1 MSQNPPRGPY
11 DNDFLNE
18 DVDLEIAHPS
28 PNAEIYTRTSS
39 SRLPPAPLLVAG
51 FALIA
56 VFAGGVYF
64 YAYQQGLQEGQRSLP
79 PVVLAE
85 SDPIKVPAEEL
96 PEGQME
102 EPRPLNIH
110 DVASGKA
117 DMPALDGEIVEAGP
131 ADDASGTIESLIT
144 ESIAQSEAASVGSQ
158 SETSVQ
164 VSPPRSDLNS
174 APKAETL
181 ARLRAA
187 EPAQAIA
194 RPMPKPAAKPA
205 PEPVAQAA
213 PEPNSEPKS
222 EPVPA
227 EQSAP
232 KPEPKTVP
240 ESEPKP
246 VPEPAARQDYM
257 VQLAA
262 SRSRA
267 LARGVYARL
276 QTEYDTLL
284 GRRDPFI
291 LRVDLGDRGIFYR
304 VNVAGFATKAAADS
318 FCADLKKRGQD
329 CLVRRQP

>member
-18 DVDLEIAHPS
+18 NVDLEIAHPS

-51 FALIA
+51 FALFAI
-56 VFAGGVYF
+56 FAGGVYF
-64 YAYQQGLQEGQRSLP
+64 YAYQQGVQEGQRSLP

-85 SDPIKVPAEEL
+85 SDPIKVPAKEL
-96 PEGQME
+96 PEGQVE

-110 DVASGKA
+110 DVANGKA
-117 DMPALDGEIVEAGP
+117 EMPALSDEIVEAGP
-131 ADDASGTIESLIT
+131 ADDASGKIESLIT
-144 ESIAQSEAASVGSQ
+144 ESIAKSEEPPVGERHASQ
-158 SETSVQ
+158 PETGVQ
-164 VSPPRSDLNS
+164 VSPPRADLNR
-174 APKAETL
+174 APKA
-181 ARLRAA
+181 AA
-187 EPAQAIA
+187 PSEPTATAIA
-194 RPMPKPAAKPA
+194 RPRPKPTVEPKPDRLA
-205 PEPVAQAA
+205 PEPAGPSAEPA
-213 PEPNSEPKS
+213 P
-222 EPVPA
+222 V
-227 EQSAP
+227 
-232 KPEPKTVP
+232 
-240 ESEPKP
+240 P
-246 VPEPAARQDYM
+246 VPEAVPAPRQNYM
-257 VQLAA
+257 VQLSA

-267 LARGVYARL
+267 LARGVYTRL
-276 QTEYDTLL
+276 QAEYDDLL

>member
-1 MSQNPPRGPY
+1 MSRNPPRGPY

-96 PEGQME
+96 PEGQIE

-144 ESIAQSEAASVGSQ
+144 ESIAQSEAASVGERLASQ
-158 SETSVQ
+158 PETGVQ
-164 VSPPRSDLNS
+164 VSPPRPDLNR
-174 APKAETL
+174 APKAETP
-181 ARLRAA
+181 AEPRAA
-187 EPAQAIA
+187 DPAQAIA
-194 RPMPKPAAKPA
+194 RPMPKPAVKPA
-205 PEPVAQAA
+205 PESVAQAA
-213 PEPNSEPKS
+213 PVPQSEPKS

-227 EQSAP
+227 EQAAP
-232 KPEPKTVP
+232 
-240 ESEPKP
+240 EPKP
-246 VPEPAARQDYM
+246 VPEPAPAARQDYM

-276 QTEYDTLL
+276 QTEYDDLL

>member
-18 DVDLEIAHPS
+18 NVDLEIAHPS

-51 FALIA
+51 FALFAI
-56 VFAGGVYF
+56 FAGGVYF
-64 YAYQQGLQEGQRSLP
+64 YAYQQGKQEGQRSLP

-96 PEGQME
+96 PEGQIE
-102 EPRPLNIH
+102 EPLPLNIH
-110 DVASGKA
+110 DVANGKA
-117 DMPALDGEIVEAGP
+117 EMPALSDEIVEAGP

-144 ESIAQSEAASVGSQ
+144 ESIAKSEEPSVGERLASQ
-158 SETSVQ
+158 PETGVQ
-164 VSPPRSDLNS
+164 VSPPRPDLNR
-174 APKAETL
+174 APKAE
-181 ARLRAA
+181 APS
-187 EPAQAIA
+187 EPPATAVA
-194 RPMPKPAAKPA
+194 RPMPKPS
-205 PEPVAQAA
+205 V
-213 PEPNSEPKS
+213 
-222 EPVPA
+222 
-227 EQSAP
+227 
-232 KPEPKTVP
+232 
-240 ESEPKP
+240 EPKP
-246 VPEPAARQDYM
+246 DPLPPEPAAPSAEPAPVPAPEAVPAPRQDYM
-257 VQLAA
+257 VQLSA

-276 QTEYDTLL
+276 QAEHDDLL

>member
-18 DVDLEIAHPS
+18 NVDLEIAHPS

-51 FALIA
+51 FALFAI
-56 VFAGGVYF
+56 FAGGVYF
-64 YAYQQGLQEGQRSLP
+64 YAYQQGVQEGQRSLP

-96 PEGQME
+96 PEGQIE
-102 EPRPLNIH
+102 EPPPLNIH
-110 DVASGKA
+110 DVAIGKA
-117 DMPALDGEIVEAGP
+117 ETPALSDEIFEAGP

-144 ESIAQSEAASVGSQ
+144 ESIAKSEDPSVGERLARQ
-158 SETSVQ
+158 PETEVQ
-164 VSPPRSDLNS
+164 VSPPGPDLNRTLKAD
-174 APKAETL
+174 APS
-181 ARLRAA
+181 
-187 EPAQAIA
+187 EPPATAVA
-194 RPMPKPAAKPA
+194 RPMPKPS
-205 PEPVAQAA
+205 V
-213 PEPNSEPKS
+213 
-222 EPVPA
+222 
-227 EQSAP
+227 
-232 KPEPKTVP
+232 
-240 ESEPKP
+240 EPKP
-246 VPEPAARQDYM
+246 DPLPPEPAASSAEPAPVPAPESLPAPSQDYM
-257 VQLAA
+257 VQLSA

-276 QTEYDTLL
+276 QAEHDDLL

-304 VNVAGFATKAAADS
+304 VNVVGFATKAAADS

>member
-96 PEGQME
+96 PEGQIE

-117 DMPALDGEIVEAGP
+117 DMPSLDGEIVEAGP

-144 ESIAQSEAASVGSQ
+144 ESIAQSEAASVGERLASQ
-158 SETSVQ
+158 PETGIQ
-164 VSPPRSDLNS
+164 VSPPRPDLNRG
-174 APKAETL
+174 PKAETP
-181 ARLRAA
+181 AEPREA

-194 RPMPKPAAKPA
+194 RPMPKPVVKPA
-205 PEPVAQAA
+205 PKPVAQAA
-213 PEPNSEPKS
+213 PVPQSEPKS
-222 EPVPA
+222 ETVPV
-227 EQSAP
+227 EQAA
-232 KPEPKTVP
+232 PEPA
-240 ESEPKP
+240 
-246 VPEPAARQDYM
+246 PAARQDYM

-267 LARGVYARL
+267 LARGVYVRL
-276 QTEYDTLL
+276 QTEYDDLL

>member
-18 DVDLEIAHPS
+18 NVDLEIAHPS

-51 FALIA
+51 FALFAI
-56 VFAGGVYF
+56 FAGGVYF
-64 YAYQQGLQEGQRSLP
+64 YAFQQGIQEGQRSLP
-79 PVVLAE
+79 ALVLAE
-85 SDPIKVPAEEL
+85 SAPVKVPAEEL
-96 PEGQME
+96 PEGQVE

-110 DVASGKA
+110 DVANGKA
-117 DMPALDGEIVEAGP
+117 EMPALSDEIFEASP

-144 ESIAQSEAASVGSQ
+144 ESIAKSEEASVGERLASQ
-158 SETSVQ
+158 PETGVQ
-164 VSPPRSDLNS
+164 VSPPRPDLNR
-174 APKAETL
+174 APKAEVPS
-181 ARLRAA
+181 
-187 EPAQAIA
+187 EPPTTAIA
-194 RPMPKPAAKPA
+194 RPMPKPAV
-205 PEPVAQAA
+205 E
-213 PEPNSEPKS
+213 
-222 EPVPA
+222 
-227 EQSAP
+227 P
-232 KPEPKTVP
+232 KPEPSPP
-240 ESEPKP
+240 EPAAPSVGPAP
-246 VPEPAARQDYM
+246 VPAPKAVPAARQDYM
-257 VQLAA
+257 VQLSAL
-262 SRSRA
+262 RSRA

-276 QTEYDTLL
+276 QAEHDDLL

>member
-96 PEGQME
+96 PEGQIE

-117 DMPALDGEIVEAGP
+117 DMPSLDGEIVEAGP

-144 ESIAQSEAASVGSQ
+144 ESIAQSEAASVGERLASQ
-158 SETSVQ
+158 PETGIQ
-164 VSPPRSDLNS
+164 VSPPRPDLNRG
-174 APKAETL
+174 PKAETP
-181 ARLRAA
+181 AEPREA

-194 RPMPKPAAKPA
+194 RPMPKPVVKPA

-213 PEPNSEPKS
+213 PVPQSEPKS
-222 EPVPA
+222 ETVPV
-227 EQSAP
+227 EQAA
-232 KPEPKTVP
+232 PEPA
-240 ESEPKP
+240 
-246 VPEPAARQDYM
+246 PAARQDYM

-276 QTEYDTLL
+276 QTEYDDLL

>member
-18 DVDLEIAHPS
+18 NVDLEIAHPS

-51 FALIA
+51 FALFAI
-56 VFAGGVYF
+56 FAGGVYF
-64 YAYQQGLQEGQRSLP
+64 YAYQQGVQEGQRSLP

-96 PEGQME
+96 PEAQVE

-110 DVASGKA
+110 DVANGKA
-117 DMPALDGEIVEAGP
+117 EMPALSDETVEAGP

-144 ESIAQSEAASVGSQ
+144 ESIAKSEEASVGERLASQ
-158 SETSVQ
+158 PETGVQ
-164 VSPPRSDLNS
+164 VSPPRPDLNR
-174 APKAETL
+174 APKAE
-181 ARLRAA
+181 APSER
-187 EPAQAIA
+187 PATVTA
-194 RPMPKPAAKPA
+194 RPMPKPAV
-205 PEPVAQAA
+205 E
-213 PEPNSEPKS
+213 
-222 EPVPA
+222 
-227 EQSAP
+227 P
-232 KPEPKTVP
+232 KPEPSPP
-240 ESEPKP
+240 EPAAPSVEPAPVP
-246 VPEPAARQDYM
+246 VPEAVPVARQDYM
-257 VQLAA
+257 VQLSA

-267 LARGVYARL
+267 LARDVYARL
-276 QTEYDTLL
+276 QAEHDDLL

-304 VNVAGFATKAAADS
+304 VNVAGFATKAAADI

>member
-11 DNDFLNE
+11 DTDFLNE
-18 DVDLEIAHPS
+18 NVDLEIAHPS

-51 FALIA
+51 FALFSI
-56 VFAGGVYF
+56 FAGGVYF
-64 YAYQQGLQEGQRSLP
+64 YAYQQGVQEGQRSLP

-96 PEGQME
+96 PEGQVE
-102 EPRPLNIH
+102 EPHPLNIH
-110 DVASGKA
+110 DVANGKA
-117 DMPALDGEIVEAGP
+117 EMPALSDEIVEAGP
-131 ADDASGTIESLIT
+131 ADDASGTIESLIA
-144 ESIAQSEAASVGSQ
+144 ESIAKSEEPSVGERLASQ
-158 SETSVQ
+158 SETGVPA
-164 VSPPRSDLNS
+164 SPPRTDLNR
-174 APKAETL
+174 APKAE
-181 ARLRAA
+181 APS
-187 EPAQAIA
+187 EPSATAIA
-194 RPMPKPAAKPA
+194 RPMPKPAV
-205 PEPVAQAA
+205 E
-213 PEPNSEPKS
+213 
-222 EPVPA
+222 
-227 EQSAP
+227 P
-232 KPEPKTVP
+232 KPEPSP
-240 ESEPKP
+240 
-246 VPEPAARQDYM
+246 PEPAAPSVEPAPVPAPEAVPVARQDYM
-257 VQLAA
+257 VQLSA

-276 QTEYDTLL
+276 QAEHDDLL

>member
-1 MSQNPPRGPY
+1 MSQNPPRGSY

-18 DVDLEIAHPS
+18 NVDLEIAHPS

-51 FALIA
+51 FSLFAI
-56 VFAGGVYF
+56 FAGGVYF

-85 SDPIKVPAEEL
+85 SDPIKVPAEQL
-96 PEGQME
+96 PEGQIE

-110 DVASGKA
+110 DVANGKA
-117 DMPALDGEIVEAGP
+117 DMPALGGEIVEAGP
-131 ADDASGTIESLIT
+131 ADNATGTIESLIT
-144 ESIAQSEAASVGSQ
+144 ESIAKNEEASVGERLANRP
-158 SETSVQ
+158 ETGVQ
-164 VSPPRSDLNS
+164 VSPPRPDLNR
-174 APKAETL
+174 APKAETSSEPP
-181 ARLRAA
+181 A
-187 EPAQAIA
+187 PAQAVA
-194 RPMPKPAAKPA
+194 RPMPKPAAEPKPEPA
-205 PEPVAQAA
+205 SEPVAQATPAPAPA
-213 PEPNSEPKS
+213 PEPTTT
-222 EPVPA
+222 PA
-227 EQSAP
+227 PAP
-232 KPEPKTVP
+232 DAV
-240 ESEPKP
+240 
-246 VPEPAARQDYM
+246 PAARQDYM

-267 LARGVYARL
+267 LARSVYTRL
-276 QTEYDTLL
+276 QGEYDDLL

>member
-96 PEGQME
+96 PEGQIE

-117 DMPALDGEIVEAGP
+117 DMPSLDGEIVEAGP

-144 ESIAQSEAASVGSQ
+144 ESIAQSEAASVGERLASQ
-158 SETSVQ
+158 PETGVQ
-164 VSPPRSDLNS
+164 VSPPRPDLNR
-174 APKAETL
+174 APKAETP
-181 ARLRAA
+181 AEPRAA

-194 RPMPKPAAKPA
+194 RPMPKPVVKPA
-205 PEPVAQAA
+205 SEPVAQAA
-213 PEPNSEPKS
+213 PVPQSEPKS
-222 EPVPA
+222 ETVPV
-227 EQSAP
+227 EQAA
-232 KPEPKTVP
+232 PEPA
-240 ESEPKP
+240 
-246 VPEPAARQDYM
+246 PAARQDYM

-276 QTEYDTLL
+276 QTEYDDLL

>member
-1 MSQNPPRGPY
+1 MSQNPPRGHY

-64 YAYQQGLQEGQRSLP
+64 YAYQQGLQVGQRSLP

-96 PEGQME
+96 PEGQIE

-117 DMPALDGEIVEAGP
+117 DMPSLDGEIVEAGP

-144 ESIAQSEAASVGSQ
+144 ESIAQSEAASVGERLASQ
-158 SETSVQ
+158 PETGVQ
-164 VSPPRSDLNS
+164 VSPPRPDLNR
-174 APKAETL
+174 APKAETPTEP
-181 ARLRAA
+181 RAA

-194 RPMPKPAAKPA
+194 RPMPKPVVKPA

-213 PEPNSEPKS
+213 PVPQSEPKS
-222 EPVPA
+222 ETVPV
-227 EQSAP
+227 EQAA
-232 KPEPKTVP
+232 PEPV
-240 ESEPKP
+240 
-246 VPEPAARQDYM
+246 PAARQDYM

-276 QTEYDTLL
+276 QTEYDDLL

>member
-96 PEGQME
+96 PEGQIE

-110 DVASGKA
+110 DVASGKV
-117 DMPALDGEIVEAGP
+117 DMPALDGGIVEAGP

-144 ESIAQSEAASVGSQ
+144 ESIEQSEAASVGERLASQ
-158 SETSVQ
+158 PETGVQ
-164 VSPPRSDLNS
+164 VSPPRPDLNR
-174 APKAETL
+174 ALKAETP
-181 ARLRAA
+181 A

-194 RPMPKPAAKPA
+194 RPMPKPAVKPA

-213 PEPNSEPKS
+213 PVPQSEPKS

-227 EQSAP
+227 EQAAP
-232 KPEPKTVP
+232 
-240 ESEPKP
+240 EPKP
-246 VPEPAARQDYM
+246 VPEPAPAARQDYM

-267 LARGVYARL
+267 LARGVYERL
-276 QTEYDTLL
+276 QTEYDDLL
-284 GRRDPFI
+284 GRRNPFI

-318 FCADLKKRGQD
+318 FCTDLKKRGQD

>member
-11 DNDFLNE
+11 GNDFLSD

-51 FALIA
+51 FALFAI
-56 VFAGGVYF
+56 FAGGLYF
-64 YAYQQGLQEGQRSLP
+64 YAYQQGVREGQSSLP

-85 SDPIKVPAEEL
+85 SDPIKMPAEEL
-96 PEGQME
+96 PEGQVE

-110 DVASGKA
+110 DVANGKA
-117 DMPALDGEIVEAGP
+117 EMPALSDNVVEAGP

-144 ESIAQSEAASVGSQ
+144 ESISKSDEASVGERLASQ
-158 SETSVQ
+158 PETGVP
-164 VSPPRSDLNS
+164 VSPPRPDLNH
-174 APKAETL
+174 AQKAE
-181 ARLRAA
+181 APS
-187 EPAQAIA
+187 EPPATAIA
-194 RPMPKPAAKPA
+194 RPIPKPAVETKPEPSPPEPAAQSAELTPVPA
-205 PEPVAQAA
+205 PEA
-213 PEPNSEPKS
+213 
-222 EPVPA
+222 VP
-227 EQSAP
+227 
-232 KPEPKTVP
+232 T
-240 ESEPKP
+240 
-246 VPEPAARQDYM
+246 ARQDYM
-257 VQLAA
+257 VQLSA

-276 QTEYDTLL
+276 QAEHDDLL

>member
-18 DVDLEIAHPS
+18 NVDLEIAHPS

-51 FALIA
+51 FALLTIF
-56 VFAGGVYF
+56 VGGVYF
-64 YAYQQGLQEGQRSLP
+64 YAYQQGVQEGQRSLP

-96 PEGQME
+96 PGGQVKV
-102 EPRPLNIH
+102 PRPLNIY
-110 DVASGKA
+110 DVANGKA
-117 DMPALDGEIVEAGP
+117 EMPALNDEIVDAGP
-131 ADDASGTIESLIT
+131 ADDASGTIESLIA
-144 ESIAQSEAASVGSQ
+144 ESIAKSEEPSVGERLASQ
-158 SETSVQ
+158 PETGVQ
-164 VSPPRSDLNS
+164 VSPPRTNLNRAPNAEAPSEPS
-174 APKAETL
+174 ATAF
-181 ARLRAA
+181 
-187 EPAQAIA
+187 A
-194 RPMPKPAAKPA
+194 RPMPKPAVEPKPDPLPPKPAAALAEPVPVPA
-205 PEPVAQAA
+205 PET
-213 PEPNSEPKS
+213 
-222 EPVPA
+222 VPA
-227 EQSAP
+227 P
-232 KPEPKTVP
+232 
-240 ESEPKP
+240 
-246 VPEPAARQDYM
+246 RQDYM
-257 VQLAA
+257 VQVSA

-267 LARGVYARL
+267 LARSVYARL
-276 QTEYDTLL
+276 QGEHTDLL

>member
-18 DVDLEIAHPS
+18 EVDLEIAHPS

-96 PEGQME
+96 PEGQIE

-110 DVASGKA
+110 DVASGEA
-117 DMPALDGEIVEAGP
+117 DTRASDGEIVEAGP

-144 ESIAQSEAASVGSQ
+144 ENIAQSETASVGERLASQ
-158 SETSVQ
+158 PETGVQ
-164 VSPPRSDLNS
+164 VSPPRPDLNR
-174 APKAETL
+174 APQAETP
-181 ARLRAA
+181 AEPRAA
-187 EPAQAIA
+187 DPTQAIA
-194 RPMPKPAAKPA
+194 RPMPKPAVKPA

-213 PEPNSEPKS
+213 PEPK
-222 EPVPA
+222 A
-227 EQSAP
+227 L
-232 KPEPKTVP
+232 PEPA
-240 ESEPKP
+240 
-246 VPEPAARQDYM
+246 PAARQDYM

-276 QTEYDTLL
+276 QTDHEDLL

-304 VNVAGFATKAAADS
+304 VNVAGFATKAAADN

>member
-1 MSQNPPRGPY
+1 
-11 DNDFLNE
+11 
-18 DVDLEIAHPS
+18 
-28 PNAEIYTRTSS
+28 
-39 SRLPPAPLLVAG
+39 LLVAG

-96 PEGQME
+96 PEGQIE

-144 ESIAQSEAASVGSQ
+144 ESIAQSEAASVGERLASQ
-158 SETSVQ
+158 PETGVQ
-164 VSPPRSDLNS
+164 VSPPRPDLNR
-174 APKAETL
+174 APKAETP
-181 ARLRAA
+181 AEPRAA

-194 RPMPKPAAKPA
+194 RPMPKPAVKPA

-213 PEPNSEPKS
+213 PVPPSEPKS

-227 EQSAP
+227 EQAAP
-232 KPEPKTVP
+232 
-240 ESEPKP
+240 EPKP
-246 VPEPAARQDYM
+246 VPEPAPAARQDYM

-276 QTEYDTLL
+276 QTEYDDLL

-318 FCADLKKRGQD
+318 FCTDLKKRGQD

>member
-11 DNDFLNE
+11 DNDFPNE

-39 SRLPPAPLLVAG
+39 SRLPPAPFLVAG

-96 PEGQME
+96 PEGQIE

-110 DVASGKA
+110 GVASGKA
-117 DMPALDGEIVEAGP
+117 DMPALDGEIVAAGP
-131 ADDASGTIESLIT
+131 ADNASGTIESLIT
-144 ESIAQSEAASVGSQ
+144 ESIAQSEAASVGERLASQ
-158 SETSVQ
+158 PDTGVQ
-164 VSPPRSDLNS
+164 VSPPRPDLS
-174 APKAETL
+174 RAPKAETP
-181 ARLRAA
+181 A

-194 RPMPKPAAKPA
+194 RSMPKPAVEPA
-205 PEPVAQAA
+205 PEPVVQAA
-213 PEPNSEPKS
+213 PEPKS
-222 EPVPA
+222 EPVPT

-232 KPEPKTVP
+232 EPKSVQ
-240 ESEPKP
+240 EPA
-246 VPEPAARQDYM
+246 PAARQDYM

-276 QTEYDTLL
+276 QTEYDDLL

>member
-18 DVDLEIAHPS
+18 NVDLEIAHPS

-51 FALIA
+51 FAVFAI
-56 VFAGGVYF
+56 FAGGVYF

-85 SDPIKVPAEEL
+85 SDPIKVPADQL
-96 PEGQME
+96 PEGQIE
-102 EPRPLNIH
+102 EPRALNIH
-110 DVASGKA
+110 DVANGEV
-117 DMPALDGEIVEAGP
+117 DVPDLGGEIVEAGP

-144 ESIAQSEAASVGSQ
+144 ESIAKSEEASVGERLASQ
-158 SETSVQ
+158 PETGVQ
-164 VSPPRSDLNS
+164 VSPPRPDLNR
-174 APKAETL
+174 APKAETKQ
-181 ARLRAA
+181 
-187 EPAQAIA
+187 EPAETPAKVIA
-194 RPMPKPAAKPA
+194 RPMPKPALEPK
-205 PEPVAQAA
+205 PEPASEPEAVAQAA
-213 PEPNSEPKS
+213 PEPSPTEQATP
-222 EPVPA
+222 PV
-227 EQSAP
+227 EVAP
-232 KPEPKTVP
+232 DPLPDAALT
-240 ESEPKP
+240 
-246 VPEPAARQDYM
+246 ARQDYM

-276 QTEYDTLL
+276 QTEYDDLL

-304 VNVAGFATKAAADS
+304 VNVAGFATKAAADG

>member
-96 PEGQME
+96 PEGQIE

-131 ADDASGTIESLIT
+131 IDDASGTIESLIT
-144 ESIAQSEAASVGSQ
+144 ESIAQSEAASAGERLASQ
-158 SETSVQ
+158 
-164 VSPPRSDLNS
+164 
-174 APKAETL
+174 
-181 ARLRAA
+181 
-187 EPAQAIA
+187 
-194 RPMPKPAAKPA
+194 
-205 PEPVAQAA
+205 PEPVVQAA
-213 PEPNSEPKS
+213 PEPKS
-222 EPVPA
+222 E
-227 EQSAP
+227 P
-232 KPEPKTVP
+232 KPEPKPKSEPKPEPKSVP
-240 ESEPKP
+240 EPKP
-246 VPEPAARQDYM
+246 VPKPVPAARQDYM

-276 QTEYDTLL
+276 QTEYEDLL

>member
-18 DVDLEIAHPS
+18 EVDLEIAHPS

-51 FALIA
+51 FALAA

-96 PEGQME
+96 PEGQVE
-102 EPRPLNIH
+102 EPPPLNIH

-117 DMPALDGEIVEAGP
+117 DMRALNGEIVEAGP
-131 ADDASGTIESLIT
+131 ADDASGTIESLIA
-144 ESIAQSEAASVGSQ
+144 ESVSQ
-158 SETSVQ
+158 SETASVGERLGSQPETGVQ
-164 VSPPRSDLNS
+164 VSPPRPDLNRE
-174 APKAETL
+174 PKAETP
-181 ARLRAA
+181 AEPRAA
-187 EPAQAIA
+187 DAAQAIA
-194 RPMPKPAAKPA
+194 RPMPKPAVKPA

-213 PEPNSEPKS
+213 PEP
-222 EPVPA
+222 
-227 EQSAP
+227 
-232 KPEPKTVP
+232 
-240 ESEPKP
+240 KP
-246 VPEPAARQDYM
+246 VPEPAPAARQDYM

-276 QTEYDTLL
+276 QTDYDELL

-304 VNVAGFATKAAADS
+304 VNVAGFATKAAADN

>member
-144 ESIAQSEAASVGSQ
+144 ESIAQSEAASVGERLASQ
-158 SETSVQ
+158 PETGVQ
-164 VSPPRSDLNS
+164 VSPPRPDLNR
-174 APKAETL
+174 APKAETP
-181 ARLRAA
+181 AEPRAT

-194 RPMPKPAAKPA
+194 RPMPKPAVKPA

-213 PEPNSEPKS
+213 PEPKSEPKS
-222 EPVPA
+222 ELV
-227 EQSAP
+227 
-232 KPEPKTVP
+232 PEP
-240 ESEPKP
+240 S
-246 VPEPAARQDYM
+246 PAARQDYM

-276 QTEYDTLL
+276 QTEYDDLL

-291 LRVDLGDRGIFYR
+291 LRVDLGNRGIFYR
-304 VNVAGFATKAAADS
+304 VNVAGFASKAAADS
-318 FCADLKKRGQD
+318 FCVDLKKRGQD

>member
-1 MSQNPPRGPY
+1 MSQNPPRGSY

-18 DVDLEIAHPS
+18 NVDLEIAHPS

-51 FALIA
+51 FSLFAI
-56 VFAGGVYF
+56 FAGGVYF

-85 SDPIKVPAEEL
+85 SDPIKVPAEQL
-96 PEGQME
+96 PEGQIE

-110 DVASGKA
+110 DVANGKA
-117 DMPALDGEIVEAGP
+117 DMPALGGEIVEAGP
-131 ADDASGTIESLIT
+131 ADNATGTIESLIT
-144 ESIAQSEAASVGSQ
+144 ESIAKNEEASVGERLANRP
-158 SETSVQ
+158 ETGVQ
-164 VSPPRSDLNS
+164 VSPPRPDLNR
-174 APKAETL
+174 APKAETSSEPP
-181 ARLRAA
+181 A
-187 EPAQAIA
+187 PAQAVA
-194 RPMPKPAAKPA
+194 RPMPKPAAEPKPEPA
-205 PEPVAQAA
+205 SEPVAQATPAPA
-213 PEPNSEPKS
+213 PEPTTT
-222 EPVPA
+222 PA
-227 EQSAP
+227 PAP
-232 KPEPKTVP
+232 DAV
-240 ESEPKP
+240 
-246 VPEPAARQDYM
+246 PAARQDYM

-267 LARGVYARL
+267 LARSVYTRL
-276 QTEYDTLL
+276 QGEYDDLL

>member
-18 DVDLEIAHPS
+18 NVDLEIAHPS
-28 PNAEIYTRTSS
+28 PNAEIYTRSSS

-51 FALIA
+51 FALFAI
-56 VFAGGVYF
+56 FAGGVYF
-64 YAYQQGLQEGQRSLP
+64 YAFQQGIQEGQRSLP

-96 PEGQME
+96 PEGQVE

-110 DVASGKA
+110 DVANGKA
-117 DMPALDGEIVEAGP
+117 EMPALSDEIFEASP

-144 ESIAQSEAASVGSQ
+144 ESIAKSEEASVGERLASQ
-158 SETSVQ
+158 PETGVQ
-164 VSPPRSDLNS
+164 VSPPRPDLNR
-174 APKAETL
+174 APKAEVPS
-181 ARLRAA
+181 
-187 EPAQAIA
+187 EPPATAIA
-194 RPMPKPAAKPA
+194 RPMPKPAV
-205 PEPVAQAA
+205 E
-213 PEPNSEPKS
+213 
-222 EPVPA
+222 
-227 EQSAP
+227 P
-232 KPEPKTVP
+232 KPEPSPP
-240 ESEPKP
+240 EPAAPSVGPAP
-246 VPEPAARQDYM
+246 VPAPKAVPAARQDYM
-257 VQLAA
+257 VQLSAL
-262 SRSRA
+262 RSRA

-276 QTEYDTLL
+276 QAEHDDLL